1 MTDKKTAGN
10 FGEDIACEYIKK
22 RGMKII
28 KRNFY
33 CRTGEIDIIAADGE
47 YTVFIEVKTR
57 KNSNYGTPGE
67 FVDYYKQQKIIKA
80 AQYYAAGSPELY
92 MRFDVCE
99 VYYHT
104 TGNEYI
110 ADKVNYIENAF
121 C

>member
-1 MTDKKTAGN
+1 MNEKKISGN
-10 FGEDIACEYIKK
+10 FGEDAACEYIKK

-28 KRNFY
+28 RRNFY
-33 CRTGEIDIIAADGE
+33 CKAGEIDIIAADGE

-57 KNSNYGTPGE
+57 KNSSHDTPAA
-67 FVDYYKQQKIIKA
+67 FVDYYKQQKIIKTA
-80 AQYYAAGSPELY
+80 MYYVGSSELY

-104 TGNEYI
+104 EGDRLV
-110 ADKVNYIENAF
+110 ADEINYIENAF